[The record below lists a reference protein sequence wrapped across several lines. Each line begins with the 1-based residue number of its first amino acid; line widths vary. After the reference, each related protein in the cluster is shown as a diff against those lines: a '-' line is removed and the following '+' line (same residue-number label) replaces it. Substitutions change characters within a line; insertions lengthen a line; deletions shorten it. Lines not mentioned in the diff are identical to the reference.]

1 MMTQPRSQGSLSSS
15 FEKNPS
21 LLVTW
26 SLVSQSLGDFKKKN
40 EGGATL

>member
-1 MMTQPRSQGSLSSS
+1 MMTQPSSQGSLSSS
-15 FEKNPS
+15 FEKNPG

-26 SLVSQSLGDFKKKN
+26 SLVSQNFGDFKKKN